1 MITSVQQHSDKMSW
15 IVPKGGWEIHETKEQ
30 AAVRETLE
38 EAGVTGELD
47 AYLGDFVFQGKKQ
60 SRQNAYMYLLR
71 VTEEMD
77 TWEEVKSRERR
88 WYSMSAA
95 MANCSKEW
103 MREALARAQEIVNSS
118 SSEGSVPAEDS
129 PES

>member
-1 MITSVQQHSDKMSW
+1 MLQ
-15 IVPKGGWEIHETKEQ
+15 GGWEIHETKEQ

-88 WYSMSAA
+88 WVCNSRELAA
-95 MANCSKEW
+95 SRKRDSVCTLGF
-103 MREALARAQEIVNSS
+103 ALEVASR
-118 SSEGSVPAEDS
+118 
-129 PES
+129 